1 MLQPYSRLNPHD
13 KKRNTLTHGDNP
25 MPADNQITAIDLSV
39 TIAGIRLKNPVIAAS
54 GTCGYGAELAA
65 FLDLNCLGAL
75 VTKGISLYPQAG
87 NPPPR
92 IIETPSGMLN
102 AIGLQNVGLEEFVA
116 QKLPFLRQ
124 FQTPVIVNCFGKSA
138 REYCALCE
146 RLSTIEGIAGLEINI
161 SCPNVKAGGICF
173 GTDPVQ
179 AHQLIRDV
187 RKVTALPLIVKLSP
201 NVTDIALIARSVE
214 EAGADAIS
222 LTNTFTGM
230 VIDVDTCQPAL
241 ANITG
246 GLSGPAIRPLSLRM
260 VWETVQAV
268 SVPVIGMG
276 GIMDG
281 ADALQYLIA
290 GARAVQVGTALL
302 VRPDA
307 PLRIVEGIAA
317 YLQRK
322 GCAHLA
328 DIIGCLN
335 IIPEHLQ

>member
-1 MLQPYSRLNPHD
+1 MTQHEQ
-13 KKRNTLTHGDNP
+13 H
-25 MPADNQITAIDLSV
+25 PAVDLSV
-39 TIAGIRLKNPVIAAS
+39 TIAGIHLKNPVMAAS
-54 GTCGYGAELAA
+54 GTCGYGEELSG
-65 FLDLNCLGAL
+65 FLDINALGAI
-75 VTKGISLYPQAG
+75 VTKGISLSPAAG

-92 IIETPSGMLN
+92 IVETPSGMLN
-102 AIGLQNVGLEEFVA
+102 AIGLQNVGVEEFVA
-116 QKLPFLRQ
+116 HKLPFLRQ
-124 FQTPVIVNCFGKSA
+124 SQTPVIVNCFGRSVS
-138 REYCALCE
+138 EYCALCQK
-146 RLSTIEGIAGLEINI
+146 LSAVEGIAGLEINI
-161 SCPNVKAGGICF
+161 SCPNVKEGGMCF
-173 GTDPVQ
+173 GTDPSR
-179 AHQLIRDV
+179 AHQLIREV
-187 RKVTALPLIVKLSP
+187 RKATALPIIVKLSP

-214 EAGADAIS
+214 EAGADAVS

-230 VIDVDTCQPAL
+230 VIDVDTCQPVL

-307 PLRIVEGIAA
+307 PLRIVEDIAA
-317 YLQRK
+317 YLQKR
-322 GCAHLA
+322 GFRRVR
-328 DIIGCLN
+328 DITGCLKV
-335 IIPEHLQ
+335 PGEQGR